1 MRMPESKLRVLM
13 PVIRRMPEVSLPK
26 RHVSFNEKL
35 FWTLVVLILFYVMSE
50 VKMWKLPEEL
60 PRVALFTDLMR
71 TVMASERGSII
82 ELGIGPIVT
91 GGIVMQLLVGG
102 KMINIDYTNPED
114 RVLFQGTQKILV
126 IVLTLFEAF
135 TLSRF
140 QYAPQMDMTTWILAL
155 QMFIGGIMIW
165 FWDEVVSKWGFGSGV
180 SLFIAAGVSK
190 QIMWMAFSPLET
202 EGLPGHKIGAIPDF
216 VNSLLKGSPPISETI
231 IKPGIYP
238 DMIGV
243 LATIAVFVMVVYAES
258 MRIEI
263 PLTYGSVRG
272 ARGRYPLRFVYVSN
286 IPVILTVALFQNV
299 RLWGFLL
306 HKVGAPG
313 ADLIA
318 KWDVEGNLVG
328 GLAYY
333 LSSPPKLYH
342 SLYTGTFMENLP
354 HFLVYVGAMISF
366 SIMFGWL
373 WVDITGMDA
382 KHVAQQL
389 HKAGMQIPGFRRDI
403 RVMEKILGRY
413 IPPITLMSSAFI
425 GFIASFADLWGALG
439 TGTGILLTTGI
450 VYRLYEEMAS
460 EQLSEMFPAIR
471 KVFEVSR

>member
-1 MRMPESKLRVLM
+1 MPESKLRVLM

-263 PLTYGSVRG
+263 PLTYGSVWG
-272 ARGRYPLRFVYVSN
+272 ARGRYALRFVYVSN

-299 RLWGFLL
+299 RLMGYLL
-306 HKVGAPG
+306 H
-313 ADLIA
+313 
-318 KWDVEGNLVG
+318 
-328 GLAYY
+328 
-333 LSSPPKLYH
+333 
-342 SLYTGTFMENLP
+342 
-354 HFLVYVGAMISF
+354 
-366 SIMFGWL
+366 
-373 WVDITGMDA
+373 
-382 KHVAQQL
+382 
-389 HKAGMQIPGFRRDI
+389 
-403 RVMEKILGRY
+403 
-413 IPPITLMSSAFI
+413 
-425 GFIASFADLWGALG
+425 
-439 TGTGILLTTGI
+439 
-450 VYRLYEEMAS
+450 
-460 EQLSEMFPAIR
+460 
-471 KVFEVSR
+471 